1 MGSSSSA
8 DVYLD
13 EPWLSIRWDRA
24 HNCVHAEFKS
34 FANSSESRAGTTQI
48 LEAIQERR
56 ATALI
61 SDNRRLE
68 GVTNLDQLWL
78 RDSWL
83 PLAVAAGIKR
93 IAVVVQPR
101 GLGKVATEA
110 IISKFGKTAFETRT
124 FEALDDAIRWVS
136 EP

>member
-1 MGSSSSA
+1 MTSSPSH

-24 HNCVHAEFKS
+24 HKCVYAEFKS
-34 FANSSESRAGTTQI
+34 FANSSELRTGTTQI
-48 LEAIQERR
+48 LEAIRDR
-56 ATALI
+56 KASALI

-68 GVTNLDQLWL
+68 GVTDLDQLWL
-78 RDSWL
+78 RDSWV
-83 PLAVAAGIKR
+83 PLAVAAGIQR
-93 IAVVVQPR
+93 IAVVVAPR

-110 IISKFGKTAFETRT
+110 IIRKFGKTAFETRT
-124 FEALDDAIRWVS
+124 FEALDDAIKWVS

>member
-1 MGSSSSA
+1 VGSSSSA

-24 HNCVHAEFKS
+24 HDCVHAEFKS
-34 FANSSESRAGTTQI
+34 FANSSELRAGTTEI
-48 LEAIQERR
+48 LEAIRDR
-56 ATALI
+56 KASALI

-68 GVTNLDQLWL
+68 GVTDLDQLWL
-78 RDSWL
+78 RDSWV
-83 PLAVAAGIKR
+83 PLAVAAGIQR
-93 IAVVVQPR
+93 IAVVVARR
-101 GLGKVATEA
+101 GLGKLASEA

-124 FEALDDAIRWVS
+124 FEALDDALKWVS

>member
-1 MGSSSSA
+1 VGSSSSG

-24 HNCVHAEFKS
+24 HDCVHAEFKS
-34 FANSSESRAGTTQI
+34 FANSSELRAGTTAI
-48 LEAIQERR
+48 LQAIRDR
-56 ATALI
+56 KASALI

-68 GVTNLDQLWL
+68 GVTDLDQLWL
-78 RDSWL
+78 RDSWV
-83 PLAVAAGIKR
+83 PLAVAAGIQR
-93 IAVVVQPR
+93 IAVVVARR
-101 GLGKVATEA
+101 GLGKLASEA

-124 FEALDDAIRWVS
+124 FEALDDALKWVS

>member
-1 MGSSSSA
+1 VGSSSSA

-24 HNCVHAEFKS
+24 HDCVHAEFKS
-34 FANSSESRAGTTQI
+34 FANSSELRAGTTAI
-48 LEAIQERR
+48 LQAIRDR
-56 ATALI
+56 KASALI

-68 GVTNLDQLWL
+68 GVTDLDQLWL
-78 RDSWL
+78 RDSWV
-83 PLAVAAGIKR
+83 PLAVAAGIQR
-93 IAVVVQPR
+93 IAVVVARR
-101 GLGKVATEA
+101 GLGKLASEA

-124 FEALDDAIRWVS
+124 FEALDDALKWVS